1 MLAAAFNLAFWC
13 MLRVDEVLKIKMSH
27 IKIEGTLVTLTLPY
41 RKTHQF
47 GGRLDGFRPCFS
59 ARLIASTEIKP
70 FHLHLQL
77 NDDAY
82 LCPVRALA
90 DWISVSEIQTGYLF
104 RRMDVSDRVTEKP
117 MVRLA

>member
-1 MLAAAFNLAFWC
+1 LLAAAFNPALWC

-41 RKTHQF
+41 QKTHQF
-47 GGRLDGFRPCFS
+47 GGRLDGLRPCFS
-59 ARLIASTEIKP
+59 ARLITSTSTEIKP

-82 LCPVRALA
+82 LCP
-90 DWISVSEIQTGYLF
+90 G
-104 RRMDVSDRVTEKP
+104 
-117 MVRLA
+117 